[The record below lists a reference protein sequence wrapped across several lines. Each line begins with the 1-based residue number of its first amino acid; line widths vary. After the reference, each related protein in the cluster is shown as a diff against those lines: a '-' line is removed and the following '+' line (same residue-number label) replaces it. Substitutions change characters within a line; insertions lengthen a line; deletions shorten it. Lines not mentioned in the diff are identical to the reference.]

1 MLTAGAPP
9 ASSLA
14 GTLAGVLLLATLY
27 PLPKATTPSGSVT
40 GWIWLMIVLALIVA
54 AGVVLSSRR

>member
-1 MLTAGAPP
+1 V
-9 ASSLA
+9 A

-27 PLPKATTPSGSVT
+27 PLPKAATPNGSVT